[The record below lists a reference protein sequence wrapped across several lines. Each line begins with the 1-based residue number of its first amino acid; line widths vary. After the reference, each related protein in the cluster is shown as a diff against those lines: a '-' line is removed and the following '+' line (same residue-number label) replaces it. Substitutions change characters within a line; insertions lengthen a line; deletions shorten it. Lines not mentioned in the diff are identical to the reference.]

1 MFDRTFHIHTIGC
14 QMNVYDADLM
24 AGALMAMGY
33 RPVADP
39 EAAELAIVN
48 TCAIREKAEQKVY
61 SLLGRLAGIKRQ
73 RPGMRIA
80 VGGCVAQLAGP
91 RIQRRAPYVD
101 LVFGTR
107 AIERLPELVRRLEAG
122 ERPLSDVAGGDGVME
137 VDGPRQAVVQPVVS
151 RFVTIMQGCD
161 NFCTYCVV
169 PYARGREMSR
179 DPARIVAEVRA
190 LVAGGAREVTLLG
203 QNVNSYGN
211 KEGLCSFAE
220 LLAQVAAVEG
230 LERIR
235 FTTSHPKDLSPALID
250 AFARLDK
257 LCDHIHLPVQS
268 GSDRILARMNR
279 RYGRQTYLE
288 LVARLRAVRPGIAI
302 TSDII
307 VGFPGETEAD
317 FHQTLALVEAV
328 GFDGLF
334 AFHYSDRPGTPAS
347 RFGPK
352 VPLAVKRRRL
362 DALNALQNAATLRRN
377 EALVGATLEVL
388 VEGASKRSDPGP
400 ADAGGGI
407 QWSGRTSGNKVV
419 NFRLPPSSADL
430 PPPGVGELCRVRIE
444 AALAH
449 SLLGVRAPDRAEL
462 KGEACH
468 AA

>member
-1 MFDRTFHIHTIGC
+1 MPDKTFHIHTIGC

-24 AGALMAMGY
+24 ANALMAMGY
-33 RPVADP
+33 RPVAAP
-39 EAAELAIVN
+39 EAADLAIVN

-61 SLLGRLAGIKRQ
+61 SLLGRLAGIKRR
-73 RPGMRIA
+73 RPKMRIA
-80 VGGCVAQLAGP
+80 VGGCVAQLAGE
-91 RIQRRAPYVD
+91 RIQRRASYVD

-107 AIERLPELVRRLEAG
+107 ALARLPELVRGLDAG
-122 ERPLSDVAGGDGVME
+122 EGPLCDVAGGEGVME
-137 VDGPRQAVVQPVVS
+137 IEGSMQAVVQPRVS

-179 DPARIVAEVRA
+179 DPERIVAEVRA
-190 LVAGGAREVTLLG
+190 LVADGAREVTLLG

-211 KEGLCSFAE
+211 KEGLCSFGE
-220 LLAQVAAVEG
+220 LLARVGAVDG

-250 AFARLDK
+250 AFARIDK

-279 RYGRQTYLE
+279 RYGRRTYLD
-288 LVARLRAVRPGIAI
+288 LVERLRAVRPDIAI

-307 VGFPGETEAD
+307 VGFPGETDED
-317 FHQTLALVEAV
+317 FEQTLDLVKAV

-347 RFGPK
+347 RFTPK
-352 VPLAVKRRRL
+352 VPPAVKRRRL
-362 DALNALQNAATLRRN
+362 DALNDLQNAATLARHVS
-377 EALVGATLEVL
+377 LVGATVEVL
-388 VEGASKRSDPGP
+388 VEGTSKRCDQLHPEIGET
-400 ADAGGGI
+400 I
-407 QWSGRTSGNKVV
+407 QWTGRTSGNKIV
-419 NFRLPPSSADL
+419 NFSVPSSIDA
-430 PPPGVGELCRVRIE
+430 PPGVGGRCRVRIE
-444 AALAH
+444 AAFAH
-449 SLLGVRAPDRAEL
+449 SLLGVQAPGGAGL

>member
-1 MFDRTFHIHTIGC
+1 
-14 QMNVYDADLM
+14 
-24 AGALMAMGY
+24 MGY
-33 RPVADP
+33 RPVSEPDAAD
-39 EAAELAIVN
+39 LAIVN

-61 SLLGRLAGIKRQ
+61 SLLGRLAMIKRQ
-73 RPGMRIA
+73 RPWMRIV
-80 VGGCVAQLAGP
+80 VGGCVAQLAGG
-91 RIQRRAPYVD
+91 RILRRAPYVD

-107 AIERLPELVRRLEAG
+107 ALARLPELLRRLEAG
-122 ERPLSDVAGGDGVME
+122 EGPLSDVAGGDGVVE
-137 VDGPRQAVVQPVVS
+137 IGGPLQAVVQPTVS

-179 DPARIVAEVRA
+179 DPERIVAEVRA
-190 LVAGGAREVTLLG
+190 LVAQGAREVTLLG

-211 KEGLCSFAE
+211 KEGLCTFPE
-220 LLAQVAAVEG
+220 LLERVAAVDG
-230 LERIR
+230 LKRIR

-279 RYGRQTYLE
+279 RYGRETYLD
-288 LVARLRAVRPGIAI
+288 LVTRLRAVRPRIAI

-307 VGFPGETEAD
+307 VGFPGETDED
-317 FHQTLALVEAV
+317 FQQTLDLVEAV

-347 RFGPK
+347 RFSPK

-362 DALNALQNAATLRRN
+362 DTLNALQQAVTLARHQ
-377 EALVGATLEVL
+377 ALVGATLEVL
-388 VEGASKRSDPGP
+388 VEGPSKRRDPCGP
-400 ADAGGGI
+400 EAGDGI
-407 QWSGRTSGNKVV
+407 QWTGRTPDNKIV
-419 NFRLPPSSADL
+419 NFSLPASVDAPQPEAGDL
-430 PPPGVGELCRVRIE
+430 CQVRIE
-444 AALAH
+444 AAFAH
-449 SLLGVRAPDRAEL
+449 SLLGIWAEDRAGL

>member
-33 RPVADP
+33 RPVATA
-39 EAAELAIVN
+39 EAADLAIVN

-61 SLLGRLAGIKRQ
+61 SLLGRLAGLKRQ

-122 ERPLSDVAGGDGVME
+122 EGPLSDVAGGDGVME
-137 VDGPRQAVVQPVVS
+137 IDGPRQAVVQPVVS

-179 DPARIVAEVRA
+179 DPARIVAEVQA

-235 FTTSHPKDLSPALID
+235 FTTSHPKDLSPVLID

-268 GSDRILARMNR
+268 GSDRILGRMNR
-279 RYGRQTYLE
+279 RYDRQTYLD
-288 LVARLRAVRPGIAI
+288 LVGRLRAVRPEIAI

-307 VGFPGETEAD
+307 VGFPGETDED
-317 FHQTLALVEAV
+317 FQQTLALVETV

-347 RFGPK
+347 RFVPK

-362 DALNALQNAATLRRN
+362 DALNALQHALALKRHQS
-377 EALVGATLEVL
+377 LVGAMVEVL
-388 VEGASKRSDPGP
+388 VEGASKRSDPGGP
-400 ADAGGGI
+400 APGDGI
-407 QWSGRTSGNKVV
+407 QWTGRTSGNKVV
-419 NFRLPPSSADL
+419 NFSLPPSADVSA
-430 PPPGVGELCRVRIE
+430 PEAGRLCRVRIE
-444 AALAH
+444 AAFAH
-449 SLLGVRAPDRAEL
+449 SLLGVWAADTAGV

>member
-24 AGALMAMGY
+24 ANALMAMGY
-33 RPVADP
+33 RPVAAP
-39 EAAELAIVN
+39 EAADLAIVN

-73 RPGMRIA
+73 RPAMRIA
-80 VGGCVAQLAGP
+80 VGGCVAQLAGE

-107 AIERLPELVRRLEAG
+107 ALMRLPELVHRLDAG
-122 ERPLSDVAGGDGVME
+122 EASLCDVADGAGVME
-137 VDGPRQAVVQPVVS
+137 MDGPRRAVVQPVVS

-179 DPARIVAEVRA
+179 DPGRIVAEVEA
-190 LVAGGAREVTLLG
+190 LVAAGAREVTLLG

-211 KEGLCSFAE
+211 KEGLCSFVE
-220 LLAQVAAVEG
+220 LLDRIAAVDG

-250 AFARLDK
+250 AFDRLDK

-268 GSDRILARMNR
+268 GSDRVLGRMNR
-279 RYGRQTYLE
+279 RYGRQVYLD

-302 TSDII
+302 TSDVI

-317 FHQTLALVEAV
+317 FDQTLDLVETV

-347 RFGPK
+347 RFTPK
-352 VPLAVKRRRL
+352 VPPAVKRRRL
-362 DALNALQNAATLRRN
+362 ETLNALQNAATLARN
-377 EALVGATLEVL
+377 RSLVGATVTVL
-388 VEGASKRSDPGP
+388 VEGASKRSDPSDS
-400 ADAGGGI
+400 DAGGAT
-407 QWSGRTSGNKVV
+407 QWTGRTSDNKIV
-419 NFRLPPSSADL
+419 NFSLPASADV
-430 PPPGVGELCRVRIE
+430 PQPEAGDLCRVRIE
-444 AALAH
+444 AAHAH
-449 SLLGVRAPDRAEL
+449 SLSGVRAPDAAGL
-462 KGEACH
+462 KGETCH